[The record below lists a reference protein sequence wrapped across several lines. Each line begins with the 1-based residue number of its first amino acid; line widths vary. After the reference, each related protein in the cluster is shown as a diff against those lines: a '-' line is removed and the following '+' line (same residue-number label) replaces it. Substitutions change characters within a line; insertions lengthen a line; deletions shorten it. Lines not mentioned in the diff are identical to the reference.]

1 MKKLI
6 LSVFPGVDLLGRA
19 FEQEGFCVV
28 RGPDLLWAGDIRVF
42 HPPAGVFE
50 GVIGGPPCPEW
61 SPLRSL
67 IKAHG
72 YKTKHGNMIPEFE
85 RVVSEAKP
93 NWFLME
99 EGSLAP
105 IPTVTGYSVHSFYLS
120 PIWLGEEQ
128 MRKRRIAFGIQG
140 TMKIDLRKFIDYAVF
155 EPLKRES
162 AVIGEPV
169 NNDPERKAKVRQTV
183 VTHDPNPYPVAL
195 NPGGKPKIRLPAVTT
210 RTELYDRPQD
220 HERKAFAR
228 VPPVLTSGQPT
239 VYEAGKVRKLTRR
252 TWEESCRLQGLPGDF
267 LKESPF
273 TLEGKR
279 QVLANGVP
287 MCMGLQIAKA
297 IKKALESASI

>member
-1 MKKLI
+1 MIDKLI

-19 FEQEGFCVV
+19 FEQEDFCVV
-28 RGPDLLWAGDIRVF
+28 RGPDLLWGGDIRVF

-99 EGSLAP
+99 EGALAP
-105 IPTVTGYSVHSFYLS
+105 RPMVNGYSVHGFYLS

-140 TMKIDLRKFIDYAVF
+140 NTSIDLRKFINYAVF
-155 EPLKRES
+155 QPLKREWAHLS
-162 AVIGEPV
+162 EPV
-169 NNDPERKAKVRQTV
+169 NNDPQCKIRQTV

-195 NPGGKPKIRLPAVTT
+195 NPSGKPKI
-210 RTELYDRPQD
+210 
-220 HERKAFAR
+220 R

-239 VYEAGKVRKLTRR
+239 VYEAGKVSKLTRR
-252 TWEESCRLQGLPGDF
+252 TWEESCRLQGLPCDF
-267 LKESPF
+267 LKEAPF
-273 TLEGKR
+273 TLGGKR

-287 MCMGLQIAKA
+287 MCMGREIAKA
-297 IKKALESASI
+297 IKSALKTVSDAGNKE